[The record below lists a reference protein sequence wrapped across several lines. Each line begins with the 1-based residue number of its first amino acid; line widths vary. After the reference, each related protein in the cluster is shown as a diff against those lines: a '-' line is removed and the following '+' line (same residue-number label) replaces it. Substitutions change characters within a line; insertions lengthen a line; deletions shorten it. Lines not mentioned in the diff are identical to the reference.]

1 MCVCVSNI
9 YVMKIMPETST
20 VTVNNG
26 ELYIQHTGFLKY
38 KLLPVIIVSNTATLK
53 QTNIKTD
60 FVSVTNTTKINE
72 NKQNNKHTHD
82 QIDFMYYLYVVL
94 SINTNILSIQFMEYY
109 G

>member
-1 MCVCVSNI
+1 
-9 YVMKIMPETST
+9 MKIMPETST

-38 KLLPVIIVSNTATLK
+38 KLLRVIIVSNTATLK

-72 NKQNNKHTHD
+72 NKQNNKHTH
-82 QIDFMYYLYVVL
+82 
-94 SINTNILSIQFMEYY
+94 TTK
-109 G
+109 